1 MIFQVEANCSTG
13 KLSIQHDQRQESIS
27 TALSFTNDGKLN
39 SGVKT
44 MHLLLILGIA
54 LAIGVVGFAL
64 QNNVPVTVTF
74 AFWSFDG
81 SLALVLLL
89 AMGLGVLI
97 AGLLSSPSMIKCRWT
112 RSRLSQQVSRLE
124 QEKIASE

>member
-1 MIFQVEANCSTG
+1 
-13 KLSIQHDQRQESIS
+13 
-27 TALSFTNDGKLN
+27 
-39 SGVKT
+39 

-89 AMGLGVLI
+89 AMGVGVLI
-97 AGLLSSPSMIKCRWT
+97 AGLLSSPSMIKGRWT
-112 RSRLSQQVSRLE
+112 RSRLGHQVSRLE
-124 QEKIASE
+124 QDKIALERRIVELETELDSLAPRPVPSEPERYLGLKSLFTGEPGKPKE